1 MKQKQIDLKV
11 EIDITIVT
19 AGGINTLLIMYTICR
34 QKISKGME
42 DFNNNGE
49 RVNDFPL
56 KIKHEPRMCALTTST
71 KHCIGGP
78 SPCNEIRNKRHINW
92 KGKSKTTLVTEKT
105 IIYVGD
111 CKQFAKKKK
120 KRPEP
125 ISVSS

>member
-1 MKQKQIDLKV
+1 MKQKQLDLKV
-11 EIDITIVT
+11 EIAITIVT
-19 AGGINTLLIMYTICR
+19 AGGINTLLITYTICR

-56 KIKHEPRMCALTTST
+56 KIKHKPRMCALTTST

-92 KGKSKTTLVTEKT
+92 KGKSKTDFSHRENNNLCRRLQA
-105 IIYVGD
+105 I
-111 CKQFAKKKK
+111 CKKKK

>member
-1 MKQKQIDLKV
+1 MYVFFGKYLLNSRRYQY
-11 EIDITIVT
+11 ITF
-19 AGGINTLLIMYTICR
+19 NTICR

-56 KIKHEPRMCALTTST
+56 KIKHKPRMCALTTST

-92 KGKSKTTLVTEKT
+92 KGKSKTDFSHRENNNLCRRLQA
-105 IIYVGD
+105 I
-111 CKQFAKKKK
+111 CKKKK
-120 KRPEP
+120 
-125 ISVSS
+125 SDQNQ